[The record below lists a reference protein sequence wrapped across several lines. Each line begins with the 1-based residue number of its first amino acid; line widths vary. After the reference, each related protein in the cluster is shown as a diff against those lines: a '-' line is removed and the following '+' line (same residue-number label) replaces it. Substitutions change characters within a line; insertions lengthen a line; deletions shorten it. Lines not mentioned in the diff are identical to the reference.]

1 MCSHGCTCVHMLLLT
16 CKHIRESVMHNDY
29 TRTGDT
35 SKQGWSKDV
44 KAWDDANIVAPVL
57 TTSDVRCDAGG
68 LYVGASNWQDAP
80 TGPPKTII
88 GTFVERTKT
97 AFVNLP
103 IPVNNGCLSSDAGGT
118 DWKIRHARHYN

>member
-1 MCSHGCTCVHMLLLT
+1 
-16 CKHIRESVMHNDY
+16 MHNDY

-44 KAWDDANIVAPVL
+44 AAWDEANIVAPA
-57 TTSDVRCDAGG
+57 TTSKATTAGG
-68 LYVGASNWQDAP
+68 LYVSASAWQDAP